1 MKTLIKSFNLNSHLS
16 LHLRFVPCFIQKNR
30 YCLFT
35 NAGYTISRFLVL
47 HKEEQNELD
56 ECYLSFTHKMTMKIS
71 PVTDFFV
78 SPSSTKHVLLVLPHK
93 ATISLSFLSARMP
106 RLVPSRS
113 KTLQPPVYE
122 QGCTH
127 FNKPT

>member
-1 MKTLIKSFNLNSHLS
+1 MKTLIKSFNLNSLLS

-30 YCLFT
+30 YCLFA

-56 ECYLSFTHKMTMKIS
+56 ECYLSFTHKMKMKIN
-71 PVTDFFV
+71 PVTELFV

-93 ATISLSFLSARMP
+93 ATISLSFHLARMP

-113 KTLQPPVYE
+113 KTLQLPANE
-122 QGCTH
+122 HGCTH
-127 FNKPT
+127 FTKAT